1 MMRQLRRPAR
11 CKAVTPRS
19 LLTCARPL
27 LCLTLVVPGLALAHP
42 AALMKGIPVRTDLF
56 CTYENPQK
64 DYRSAYVE
72 QTELVEFVEAL
83 GFDEAWVAEHHFNAA
98 ASSSSPLPILAHLA
112 TRTSRIRLGSA
123 AVLLPFHDPITVAED
138 VATVDILSDGSFDF
152 GIAKGGPF
160 PVQNKH
166 FHISPEETRARTWE
180 ALTLIQKLLNED
192 GEVSFHG
199 AYFKADGVEL
209 VPRPLQR
216 PVPTFVATSTAD
228 TVQLA
233 AEHGYGIM
241 AAPPFPL
248 ARVRESVQHYRETA
262 PGADP
267 RLVVIRFLHL
277 APTRDQA
284 VAEATVFLQ
293 PFIERMQIT
302 TAKMQPDWTPW
313 MVLEPMIADS
323 LIGTEADVCAK
334 IDLIRQEMNPRSL
347 ILKPL
352 SPQFHKRK
360 EDLRTHGEK
369 IRTLVAA

>member
-1 MMRQLRRPAR
+1 
-11 CKAVTPRS
+11 
-19 LLTCARPL
+19 
-27 LCLTLVVPGLALAHP
+27 
-42 AALMKGIPVRTDLF
+42 VRTGLF

-64 DYRSAYVE
+64 DYRSAYAE
-72 QTELVEFVEAL
+72 QTDLVEFVESL

-98 ASSSSPLPILAHLA
+98 ASSSSPFPILAHLA
-112 TRTSRIRLGSA
+112 TRTSCIRLGSA

-138 VATVDILSDGSFDF
+138 VATVDVLSNGRFDF

-166 FHISPEETRARTWE
+166 FRVPPEEVRPRTLE
-180 ALTLIQKLLNED
+180 ALTLIQKLLLED
-192 GEVSFHG
+192 GEVSFEG
-199 AYFKADGVEL
+199 AFFKADGVEL
-209 VPRPLQR
+209 IPKPLQR
-216 PVPTFVATSTAD
+216 PVPTFFATSTAD
-228 TVQLA
+228 TIRLA

-248 ARVRESVQHYRETA
+248 ARVRQSVRLYRETA
-262 PGADP
+262 PGTDP
-267 RLVVIRFLHL
+267 RLVLIRFLHL

-284 VAEATVFLQ
+284 IAEAKVFLQ

-302 TAKMQPDWTPW
+302 TARMQPDWTPW

-334 IDLIRQEMNPRSL
+334 IDLIRQEVDPRSL

-360 EDLRTHGEK
+360 GDLRIFGEK
-369 IRTLVAA
+369 IKAAVAA

>member
-1 MMRQLRRPAR
+1 MR
-11 CKAVTPRS
+11 T
-19 LLTCARPL
+19 
-27 LCLTLVVPGLALAHP
+27 G
-42 AALMKGIPVRTDLF
+42 LF

-64 DYRSAYVE
+64 DYRSAYAE
-72 QTELVEFVEAL
+72 QTELVEFVESL

-138 VATVDILSDGSFDF
+138 VATIDILSNGRFDF
-152 GIAKGGPF
+152 GVAKGGPF

-166 FHISPEETRARTWE
+166 FHVPPEEARARTWE
-180 ALTLIQKLLNED
+180 ALTLIQRLLHED
-192 GEVSFHG
+192 REVSFEG
-199 AYFKADGVEL
+199 AFFKADGVEL
-209 VPRPLQR
+209 IPKPLQR
-216 PVPTFVATSTAD
+216 PVPTFFATSTAD
-228 TVQLA
+228 AVRLA
-233 AEHGYGIM
+233 AEHGYGLM

-248 ARVRESVQHYRETA
+248 ARVRQSAQLYRDTV
-262 PGADP
+262 PGTDP
-267 RLVVIRFLHL
+267 RLVLIRFLHL
-277 APTRDQA
+277 APTREQA
-284 VAEATVFLQ
+284 IAEAKVFLQ

-334 IDLIRQEMNPRSL
+334 IDLIRQEINPRSL

-360 EDLRTHGEK
+360 SDLQTFGEK
-369 IRTLVAA
+369 IRSAVVA